1 MRPGFADLMQRSFDD
16 EMRREGF
23 SDVFIDQLVRGAMRT
38 NYGQNEDITG
48 FVGALISR
56 VHDCI
61 IFSQDWE
68 HRREDDRLLIERIL
82 ILVRNVL
89 HIQTERESEQRTDDD
104 ASIHDQVLWF
114 EATTVWLLSSMLH
127 AMVSHTGRCR

>member
-1 MRPGFADLMQRSFDD
+1 ML
-16 EMRREGF
+16 
-23 SDVFIDQLVRGAMRT
+23 
-38 NYGQNEDITG
+38 
-48 FVGALISR
+48 
-56 VHDCI
+56 
-61 IFSQDWE
+61 SQDWE

-114 EATTVWLLSSMLH
+114 EATPVWLLSSMLH
-127 AMVSHTGRCR
+127 AMVSLTGRCT